1 MNESMKSAYL
11 TSRRYLRR
19 TLSALGIH
27 DSAFVASLRRL
38 EQRLPLS
45 RFTAVK
51 NSGVVSYNGLNLRYR
66 YEDRDLAGHIQR
78 TGKYEH
84 ETTRTI
90 ESLLGPGMTFVD
102 AGAHIGYYT
111 VLAAQL
117 VGPEGHVYSFE
128 PVPATNAILRENVEL
143 NDFLPRATIE
153 SYAITD
159 HRKTLSFIIDEENSV
174 SARMVDASETGVP
187 LEGTSLDEYFGSCA
201 WPTVH
206 LVKMDI
212 EGAELAGLHGMREL
226 VERNSAIAVIFEVH
240 FQVLSR
246 QGITMSQLF
255 DELLQMGF
263 ARFSILRPDGVKP
276 VGVFREGVV
285 EIRIPDDLAS
295 IAQLPADTVFNVLA
309 QKVA

>member
-1 MNESMKSAYL
+1 MNESMKTAYL
-11 TSRRYLRR
+11 WTRRRLRR
-19 TLSALGIH
+19 VLSACGIH
-27 DSAFVASLRRL
+27 NGALVASLRRL
-38 EQRLPLS
+38 EQRLTLS
-45 RFTAVK
+45 RFIAVK
-51 NSGVVSYNGLNLRYR
+51 NSGVISYNGLKLRYR
-66 YEDRDLAGHIQR
+66 YEDIDLVGHIQR

-90 ESLLGPGMTFVD
+90 ESLLDPGMTFVD

-111 VLAAQL
+111 MLAAKL

-128 PVPATNAILRENVEL
+128 PVPGTNAMLRENVEL
-143 NDFLPRATIE
+143 NGFSSRATIE

-159 HRKTLSFIIDEENSV
+159 HRTTLGFIIDEGSSV
-174 SARMVDASETGVP
+174 SARMVDPSETGVP

-212 EGAELAGLHGMREL
+212 EGAELAGFRGMREL
-226 VERNSAIAVIFEVH
+226 VERNTAIAVIFEVH

-246 QGITMSQLF
+246 QGVTMSQLF

-263 ARFSILRPDGVKP
+263 ARFSILRPDGVKR
-276 VGVFREGVV
+276 VGVFRQGIV
-285 EIRIPDDLAS
+285 EIRIPDDVAS
-295 IAQLPADTVFNVLA
+295 IAQLPINTVFNVLA
-309 QKVA
+309 QKL